1 MTHGG
6 SPRPVMHFKPQVRE
20 CHEGYDTGEHLAC
33 EGTTAGN
40 VRQAEAFWTVLAVL
54 EHAGLDAGQQS
65 LLPLKFIK

>member
-1 MTHGG
+1 M
-6 SPRPVMHFKPQVRE
+6 RE
-20 CHEGYDTGEHLAC
+20 RHEGYDTGERLAC

-40 VRQAEAFWTVLAVL
+40 VRQEEAFWTVLAVL